1 MAGEASGGKRKKQ
14 WKSDG
19 QDASKR
25 YKGVLSSASSA
36 KGSGGVL
43 VTCDKTKERQSVR
56 DALNILNEAADKFFP
71 STKQED
77 DGDDDEEDE
86 EDDAP
91 VSATTVQQKLQDEI
105 NALKSDAKNRKTGR
119 FTALDTGVKG
129 VILIQ
134 ILDKEISAIALITK
148 IFEEVEATK
157 EFASR
162 FINRMIPLEKLG
174 HATKDDIIELAKPMV
189 EAHLKEYQDE
199 QKKLHGDGAEVAPLE
214 VKLTDVVC
222 VYAVEIKRRNCT
234 HLNSMEVINGLAA
247 LVGPEQ
253 KVNLTAPKSI
263 ILVEVFR
270 VGGLYSQILPN
281 SVLWTDEFSL
291 LQSTCGVSVVT
302 KFHEYKKYNVRSI
315 LDPPVKGLVDQRL
328 KFSKKKDEK
337 DTDKEQDGDAAKD
350 AENEDD
356 KGAETVKEE

>member
-1 MAGEASGGKRKKQ
+1 MAGEASGNKRKKQ

-19 QDASKR
+19 QDANKR
-25 YKGVLSSASSA
+25 YKGALSSAASA

-71 STKQED
+71 STKQEADGGNDED
-77 DGDDDEEDE
+77 DEDDDN
-86 EDDAP
+86 DA
-91 VSATTVQQKLQDEI
+91 SATATTVQQKLQDEI
-105 NALKSDAKNRKTGR
+105 NALKSDAKKRKTGR

-174 HATKDDIIELAKPMV
+174 HAAKDDILELAKPMV
-189 EAHLKEYQDE
+189 EAHLKEFQEE
-199 QKKLHGDGAEVAPLE
+199 QKKLHGDDAEIVPLE
-214 VKLTDVVC
+214 
-222 VYAVEIKRRNCT
+222 YAVEIKRRNCT

-270 VGGLYSQILPN
+270 NYHIIVM
-281 SVLWTDEFSL
+281 
-291 LQSTCGVSVVT
+291 QSTCGVSVVT

-337 DTDKEQDGDAAKD
+337 EADKEQDGDAAKAAAKGDDND
-350 AENEDD
+350 A
-356 KGAETVKEE
+356 KKVKAE